1 MQYSYQKYFYT
12 LFWYSL
18 GITVFA
24 IIFIIIGTYAIFVT
38 AKDPRSNLM
47 DVFGKIFFT
56 AVSVFIA
63 IHGIVPLAQH
73 GIHLVREKEG
83 DKIECSGIVTDIKEM
98 SQMLKYSFDGHTSF
112 GSDIFIDEERYYVM
126 YTGSLQIGDKVL
138 FEYLPKSKI
147 ILSLEEEQTNI

>member
-1 MQYSYQKYFYT
+1 MQFSYQKYFYT

-18 GITVFA
+18 AITVIT
-24 IIFIIIGTYAIFVT
+24 IIFIIIGTCAIFVS
-38 AKDPRSNLM
+38 AKDSRLNLM
-47 DVFGKIFFT
+47 DVFGKILFT

-63 IHGIVPLAQH
+63 IQAIVPLARH

-98 SQMLKYSFDGHTSF
+98 SQKLKYSFDGHTSF
-112 GSDIFIDEERYYVM
+112 GSYIFIDEERYYVM

-147 ILSLEEEQTNI
+147 ILSLEEEQTDI